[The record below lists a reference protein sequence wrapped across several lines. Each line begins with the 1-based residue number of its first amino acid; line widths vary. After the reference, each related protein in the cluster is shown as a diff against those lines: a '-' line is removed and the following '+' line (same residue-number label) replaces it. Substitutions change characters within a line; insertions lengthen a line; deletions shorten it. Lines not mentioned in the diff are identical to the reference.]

1 MTLFVVA
8 GLGAASA
15 VSAQG
20 EGNGDGYGVG
30 RRDLTGDVVVLYPIV
45 AVPAGPTTT
54 DVRPAGPPAAD
65 GPFPLVVFVLDGD
78 GVPEDYVSFLEPV
91 VRRGYVVAIAGD
103 ASSTIDRLLALSAQP
118 DGWLA
123 GRLDPE
129 RIAVA
134 GRVPVPGSDDPRI
147 DTVAALSEDQQLG
160 FDADGRRTEA
170 ALLRLLDA
178 GLKADAPATTTTTP
192 TR

>member
-1 MTLFVVA
+1 VTLFVVA
-8 GLGAASA
+8 GLVAAPA
-15 VSAQG
+15 VRAQS
-20 EGNGDGYGVG
+20 EAEAEAEGYGVG
-30 RRDLTGDVVVLYPIV
+30 RRDLTGGIVVLYPVV
-45 AVPAGPTTT
+45 AEPAGPTTS

-65 GPFPLVVFVLDGD
+65 GPFPLVVFVVDGD
-78 GVPEDYVSFLEPV
+78 EEPEEYVSFLEPV
-91 VRRGYVVAIAGD
+91 VRQGYVVAIAGD
-103 ASSTIDRLLALSAQP
+103 ARSTIDRLLALSAQP

-147 DTVAALSEDQQLG
+147 DAVAPLSADEQLG
-160 FDADGRRTEA
+160 FDAEGERTEA
-170 ALLRLLDA
+170 ALLALLDA
-178 GLKADAPATTTTTP
+178 GLKPATP

>member
-8 GLGAASA
+8 GLAAAPA
-15 VSAQG
+15 VSAQR
-20 EGNGDGYGVG
+20 EDEGYGVG
-30 RRDLTGDVVVLYPIV
+30 RRDLTGGTVVLYPVV
-45 AVPAGPTTT
+45 AVPAGPTTS

-65 GPFPLVVFVLDGD
+65 GPFPLVVFVVDGD
-78 GVPEDYVSFLEPV
+78 EEPEGFVSFLEPV

-103 ASSTIDRLLALSAQP
+103 ARSTIDRLLALSAQP

-147 DTVAALSEDQQLG
+147 DAVAALSADEQLG
-160 FDADGRRTEA
+160 FGPTGRRTEE
-170 ALLRLLDA
+170 ALLALLDA
-178 GLKADAPATTTTTP
+178 GLKPATPTP
-192 TR
+192 